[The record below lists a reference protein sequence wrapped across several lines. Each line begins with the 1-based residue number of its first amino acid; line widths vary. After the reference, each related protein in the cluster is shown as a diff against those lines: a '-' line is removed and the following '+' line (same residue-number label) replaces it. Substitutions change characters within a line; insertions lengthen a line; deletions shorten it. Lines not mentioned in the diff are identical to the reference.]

1 MHDLICTSVTGIASS
16 YFVVGET
23 YSADEEWRLTT
34 PNPDGSLALW
44 TVEGNMIYGIVG
56 DHDSEV
62 FSKIRRFIAKPF
74 LLPFMQIWII
84 VYDELTKLRRF
95 IMHSKRWSSCLHR

>member
-44 TVEGNMIYGIVG
+44 TVEGNVIYGIVG

-62 FSKIRRFIAKPF
+62 LAKF
-74 LLPFMQIWII
+74 EGL
-84 VYDELTKLRRF
+84 
-95 IMHSKRWSSCLHR
+95 